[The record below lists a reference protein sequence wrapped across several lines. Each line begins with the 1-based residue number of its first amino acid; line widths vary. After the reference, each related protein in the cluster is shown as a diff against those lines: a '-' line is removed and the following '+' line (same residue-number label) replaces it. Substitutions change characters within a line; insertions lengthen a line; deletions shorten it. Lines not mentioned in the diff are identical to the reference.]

1 MMHDRKSRDNEK
13 RQPQIR
19 HTHFGNFRPKLFF
32 FFFVSFFFFFG
43 YFFASSLPFLNH
55 FFNSSYPNPFLYIMS
70 SVNNTSNEAPKGATD
85 AVLVQ
90 SEEMPADTPLIEGPD
105 FNKVLSLSDLLA
117 TYKHMGFQA
126 SGLGKA
132 IDIVEKMVS

>member
-1 MMHDRKSRDNEK
+1 
-13 RQPQIR
+13 
-19 HTHFGNFRPKLFF
+19 
-32 FFFVSFFFFFG
+32 
-43 YFFASSLPFLNH
+43 
-55 FFNSSYPNPFLYIMS
+55 MS
-70 SVNNTSNEAPKGATD
+70 SAPNNTVEAPKGATD

-117 TYKHMGFQA
+117 TYKYMGFQA

-132 IDIVEKMVS
+132 IDIVEKMVSWFGLSHTLHYLVLTDFWVDRGSGDCRTNPSLRTSLKSFGILMSEPTPSVRSF

>member
-1 MMHDRKSRDNEK
+1 
-13 RQPQIR
+13 
-19 HTHFGNFRPKLFF
+19 
-32 FFFVSFFFFFG
+32 
-43 YFFASSLPFLNH
+43 
-55 FFNSSYPNPFLYIMS
+55 MS
-70 SVNNTSNEAPKGATD
+70 SAKNIPVEAPKGATD

-117 TYKHMGFQA
+117 TYKYMGFQA

-132 IDIVEKMVS
+132 IDIVEKMVSCFAYRTNCITSSS

>member
-1 MMHDRKSRDNEK
+1 
-13 RQPQIR
+13 
-19 HTHFGNFRPKLFF
+19 
-32 FFFVSFFFFFG
+32 
-43 YFFASSLPFLNH
+43 
-55 FFNSSYPNPFLYIMS
+55 MS
-70 SVNNTSNEAPKGATD
+70 SAQNNSVEAPKGATD

-117 TYKHMGFQA
+117 TYKYMGFQA

-132 IDIVEKMVS
+132 IDIVEKMVSLFGYRTNCITSCSQIFGLTEEVEIVGRTHR